1 MIKNKAGKEFLGDG
15 QVLDLVYNLLWKT
28 IKDCEIKS
36 KYIHDTDITT
46 HRKMEMKERLKIK
59 YVNAGNFGVSTLLAE
74 NDGRLQFAKE
84 VMKLLEDEEEVL
96 DD

>member
-1 MIKNKAGKEFLGDG
+1 MVKNKAGKEFLGDG

-28 IKDCEIKS
+28 IKDCEIKN
-36 KYIHDTDITT
+36 KYIHDAD
-46 HRKMEMKERLKIK
+46 
-59 YVNAGNFGVSTLLAE
+59 YVNVSNFGVSVLLAE

>member
-36 KYIHDTDITT
+36 KYIHDADYANSG
-46 HRKMEMKERLKIK
+46 HFRS
-59 YVNAGNFGVSTLLAE
+59 VLLGE

-84 VMKLLEDEEEVL
+84 IKKLLEDEEEKL

>member
-1 MIKNKAGKEFLGDG
+1 MIKNKAGREFLGDG

-36 KYIHDTDITT
+36 KYIHDAD
-46 HRKMEMKERLKIK
+46 
-59 YVNAGNFGVSTLLAE
+59 YVNAGNFGVSVLLGE
-74 NDGRLQFAKE
+74 NDGRLQFARE

-96 DD
+96 SEE

>member
-28 IKDCEIKS
+28 IKDCEIKNKNVS
-36 KYIHDTDITT
+36 
-46 HRKMEMKERLKIK
+46 
-59 YVNAGNFGVSTLLAE
+59 NFGVSVLLAE
-74 NDGRLQFAKE
+74 NNGRLQFAKE